1 MATFFKNKVLSNIGT
16 TDTQVISVAPTS
28 KVTIVGL
35 SLTNLTDAIVLANL
49 MVTDASNVTGYYAK
63 NLIIPPNSSAR
74 VVNGGEKL
82 MLPANNILEVS
93 SDTVDGL
100 DAVVSYIEIV

>member
-49 MVTDASNVTGYYAK
+49 KVTDASNVTGYYTK

-93 SDTVDGL
+93 ANTVDSL